1 MILLHLISILCI
13 FIYNAETFGFRGLF
27 YEGLKEPESSLWRNT
42 TLTNEKWIT
51 QLVDHFHIQDSRTW
65 KMRYLEND
73 GYFNGT
79 GPILIMLGGE
89 WSINP
94 GFLNAGLMHGIGAQH
109 GALMYYTE
117 HRFYGK
123 SRPFENV
130 STKNLKYLNVDQALA
145 DVAYFIETVKRE
157 RKLNNTMVIVFGG
170 SYAGNMAVWM
180 RQKYPHLVQGALA
193 SSAPVYAKANFYEY
207 LDVVTASLSK
217 YNKQCVVEIKNAIQ
231 IIEKNIRSKI
241 GKELIKEEF
250 NLCSVPDTS
259 SLSGNG
265 IFFEFLTETFSNIV
279 QYNAINN
286 NGKTAISI
294 ACDKMTNIT
303 LGTPFQRLGKI
314 VNNGMACTDIDYNS
328 LIKRLRNESWDSN
341 TGIMRQWIFQTCT
354 EYGYFQTTDSKKSIF
369 GPHLSYEYFTKL
381 CKDIYGDEYTKILLS
396 EGIKRTN
403 VMYGGRIPDVQN
415 VLFVNGNIDPWH
427 ALSILDNLN
436 EASPSIFIN
445 GSSHCMDLQVDRLTD
460 NEDLKKARK
469 REREIIVKWIKTWK
483 KKVPS
488 IIDH

>member
-1 MILLHLISILCI
+1 MFLLHLISTFCI
-13 FIYNAETFGFRGLF
+13 FINNAESFGFRGIF
-27 YEGLKEPESSLWRNT
+27 YEGLKEPDSSFWRNT
-42 TLTNEKWIT
+42 TLTSEKWIT
-51 QLVDHFHIQDSRTW
+51 QMVDHFHIQDTRTW

-89 WSINP
+89 WTINP

-117 HRFYGK
+117 HRFYGR

-193 SSAPVYAKANFYEY
+193 SSAPVHAKANFYEY
-207 LDVVTASLSK
+207 LDVVTASLRK
-217 YNKQCVVEIKNAIQ
+217 YSKQCVDEIMKAIDSVEVLV
-231 IIEKNIRSKI
+231 RSKV
-241 GKELIKEEF
+241 GKEKIKEEF

-259 SLSGNG
+259 TLSGKG
-265 IFFEFLTETFSNIV
+265 IFFEFLTETFSSIV
-279 QYNAINN
+279 QYNAMIS
-286 NGKTAISI
+286 GKSAIAN
-294 ACDKMTNIT
+294 ACDKMINVT
-303 LGTPFQRLGKI
+303 LGTPFQRLAKI
-314 VNNGMACTDIDYNS
+314 VNNKKACTDIDYNS
-328 LIKRLRNESWDSN
+328 LLKLLQNESWNS
-341 TGIMRQWIFQTCT
+341 GIMRQWIFQTCT
-354 EYGYFQTTDSKKSIF
+354 EYGFFQTTDSKNSIF
-369 GPHLSYEYFTKL
+369 GPHLTYEYFTKL
-381 CKDIYGDEYTKILLS
+381 CKDVYGDEYTQILLN

-403 VMYGGRIPDVQN
+403 VMYGGRIPDVHN
-415 VLFVNGNIDPWH
+415 VLFVNGNLDPWH

-436 EASPSIFIN
+436 DASPSIFIK
-445 GSSHCMDLQVDRLTD
+445 GSSHCMDLQVDRPTD
-460 NEDLKKARK
+460 TEDLKNARI

-483 KKVPS
+483 KRVPS